1 MRAKNHSVLAL
12 DAEKVSVQQ
21 LDDSEYIRYL
31 ECTYEEA
38 LELIDMGYINDANS
52 IITLEKSKKLIRRRK
67 NEI

>member
-1 MRAKNHSVLAL
+1 MSAKNHSVLAL

>member
-1 MRAKNHSVLAL
+1 MLKIIVSLAL